1 MERRESLFLPIV
13 TEREKGLPFY
23 VATIGRTEDETEVY
37 RPNGVDCCQLLYS
50 EEGSGT
56 AEIYD
61 RKYSV
66 AEGSLLVLRPNV
78 PHIYYKNGEVWR
90 TSWITFGGWAAAQFF
105 DVESG
110 IVRLPEGFG
119 FSERLKEMET
129 YLYSGRWPHE
139 SSARLYSLLLDCREV
154 IRDGAAAAYGLG
166 SRLAE
171 CFRYI
176 NAGYDKPIAL
186 SELAELC
193 HVSQE
198 HFCRLF
204 KTYTGMRPFD
214 YITKLRIQRAKD
226 LLARSRD
233 MRIGEIAARTGFQSN
248 SYFSMVFKRSEGC
261 TPDEYRRRVLVGA
274 GSGRG

>member
-1 MERRESLFLPIV
+1 MERHESLFVPIV

-23 VATIGRTEDETEVY
+23 VTTIGRTEDEAEVY
-37 RPNGVDCCQLLYS
+37 RPRGIDWWQLLYS

-56 AEIYD
+56 VELYD
-61 RKYSV
+61 KEYTV

-78 PHIYYKNGEVWR
+78 PHNYHKNGAVWR

-110 IVRLPEGFG
+110 ITRLPEGFG
-119 FSERLKEMET
+119 FSERLDKIAS
-129 YLYSGRWPHE
+129 YRYSGKWPHE
-139 SSARLYSLLLDCREV
+139 SSSRLYSLLLDCREV
-154 IRDGAAAAYGLG
+154 ILEGASAACGLG
-166 SRLAE
+166 SRLTE

-176 NAGYDKPIAL
+176 NADYGKPITL
-186 SELAELC
+186 GELAELC
-193 HVSQE
+193 GVSQE

-204 KTYTGMRPFD
+204 RSYTGMRPFD
-214 YITKLRIQRAKD
+214 YITRLRIQRSKD

-233 MRIGEIAARTGFQSN
+233 MRIAEVAARTGFQSN

-261 TPDEYRRRVLVGA
+261 TPDEYRRRVSVGSD
-274 GSGRG
+274 G